1 MSELDKL
8 GVVIRYEFLK
18 HVRRA
23 RLYIILGITALAE
36 ALVLILTPVLMHHYP
51 ESVTA
56 MAMLLTSMTS
66 LASLGAVFFAGDAIA
81 GEYEGKTGFLLFTN
95 PVKREVLWAGKY
107 IAGLL
112 AVSILMVFTYI
123 IVAGSLLAIYHEVPV
138 AIFKSFGMALYYG
151 AAVLSTTFLFSA
163 VSKGSMGAT
172 IMSLLFLWVICGI
185 LESVLGYTHNPY
197 WYILSVGGDATTMAY
212 GSMQSMIDSFNGF
225 GGMGGSG
232 VMNFSVPT
240 LGMVAWGQTIY
251 FIGGFLGS
259 IYVAR
264 RRQLS

>member
-1 MSELDKL
+1 MSEFEKL
-8 GVVIRYEFLK
+8 GVVIRFEFLK
-18 HVRRA
+18 HIRRV
-23 RLYIILGITALAE
+23 RLYVILGITALAE
-36 ALVLILTPVLMHHYP
+36 ALVLILTPVLMHGYP

-66 LASLGAVFFAGDAIA
+66 LSSLGAVFFAGDAIA
-81 GEYEGKTGFLLFTN
+81 GEYEAKTGFLLFTN
-95 PVKREVLWAGKY
+95 PVKRLTLWAGKY
-107 IAGLL
+107 IAGLI
-112 AVSILMVFTYI
+112 AVSILMLFTYI

-138 AIFKSFGMALYYG
+138 EIFKSFGMALFYG

-163 VSKGSMGAT
+163 LSRGSMGAT

-185 LESVLGYTHNPY
+185 LESVLGYTNNPY
-197 WYILSVGGDATTMAY
+197 WFVLSAGGDATTMAY
-212 GSMQSMIDSFNGF
+212 GSLQSMMDSFKGF

-251 FIGGFLGS
+251 FLGGFLGS
-259 IYVAR
+259 IYLAR